1 MSMAYLDPFL
11 FVVFPY
17 VALTLCVI
25 ESVRRYYRQ
34 PFTYSSLSSQFLENQ
49 YHFWGIVPF
58 HIGLMVVL
66 TGHLVAFAVPRGL
79 LLWNAVPL
87 RLYLLETTGF
97 VAALLALIGL
107 ANLIVRRFAEPSLR
121 VVTSRMDW
129 VVLALLAGQIFLGTY
144 IAVFL
149 PWGSSWFATSL
160 TPYLWSILKLAP
172 DLAYVS
178 AMPFA
183 VKAHIVGAFALV
195 AIFPFSRLVHMAVMP
210 LPYLWRA
217 PQVVRWQ
224 GPRRNA

>member
-1 MSMAYLDPFL
+1 MSMTYLDPFL

-17 VALTLCVI
+17 VAFVLCVV
-25 ESVRRYYRQ
+25 ESARRYYQQ

-66 TGHLVAFAVPRGL
+66 TGHLAAFAVPRGL
-79 LLWNAVPL
+79 LLWNSVPV
-87 RLYLLETTGF
+87 RLYLLEMTGF

-107 ANLIVRRFAEPSLR
+107 ANLIVRRLTEPSLR

-149 PWGSSWFATSL
+149 PWGSSWFAASL
-160 TPYLWSILKLAP
+160 TPYLWSILKLSP
-172 DLAYVS
+172 DLSYVA
-178 AMPFA
+178 AMPLA

-195 AIFPFSRLVHMAVMP
+195 AIFPFTRLVHIVVTP

-224 GPRRNA
+224 GPGRKA